1 MIFGNKSKKEFI
13 DKNEKEE
20 FEKLYNKINNDD
32 NPTNEDLEKLTMFY
46 RDILDKN
53 NNLVLND
60 NFKLATFVNYN
71 NLIGNYLILQDNFK
85 IKHIIKLN
93 EKKKENKEIKKIL
106 EKYSKISIS
115 KGISLILDEKD
126 TLNLKEQCLNL
137 INECLEIKKFESFT
151 FIQKKDKAKYEN
163 TLRYIYDKGGRYIHG
178 KENEIIEICDKKI
191 IEQYGILAGKLKIN
205 ILDEN
210 SKNYTIPEYKGIN
223 NKIQELLNKKI
234 DNKLK
239 KLNYNKDKEEIL
251 RLLKIKHS
259 KINYEICSIISLNAD
274 NDIIDLY
281 NLEGEA
287 GKININGFK
296 EIKKILEKNLEVKN
310 FIRVHNHPDNE
321 EFLSFIDYT
330 THLKLDR
337 KYSINDMIRKRLEK
351 YKYLIN
357 YQNNLLENLNLNFND
372 LESDES
378 TDIKEKYN
386 LIDDIII
393 TQNTIFYIDE
403 FAKDLEKFNDKEF
416 ESIKIDRVK
425 KYDEIHGYDIF
436 KDLTTKTDTTF
447 SYILKQ
453 EFNRYIRKKDLLI
466 NRKLY

>member
-32 NPTNEDLEKLTMFY
+32 NPINEDLEKLTIFY
-46 RDILDKN
+46 RDTLDKN

-93 EKKKENKEIKKIL
+93 EKKKENKKLKKIL

-126 TLNLKEQCLNL
+126 TLNLKGQCLNL
-137 INECLEIKKFESFT
+137 INECKFESFT
-151 FIQKKDKAKYEN
+151 FIQKKDKVKYEN
-163 TLRYIYDKGGRYIHG
+163 TLRYINGLLLG
-178 KENEIIEICDKKI
+178 KENEIIELSDNTVKKQYKVF
-191 IEQYGILAGKLKIN
+191 IEKLKIN

-210 SKNYTIPEYKGIN
+210 NKNYIIPEYEEIN

-239 KLNYNKDKEEIL
+239 KLNYNRDKNKIIE
-251 RLLKIKHS
+251 LLKIKQS
-259 KINYEICSIISLNAD
+259 KINYEIFSVISLNKN
-274 NDIIDLY
+274 NDIIDIL
-281 NLEGEA
+281 NVKGEVD
-287 GKININGFK
+287 KVNFDLKVINKFLK
-296 EIKKILEKNLEVKN
+296 QNLEVKN
-310 FIRVHNHPDNE
+310 FITLHNHPDNE
-321 EFLSFIDYT
+321 NFLSFVDYISY
-330 THLKLDR
+330 LKLNN
-337 KYSINDMIRKRLEK
+337 KYNIDDMIKKRLEK
-351 YKYLIN
+351 YRYLIN
-357 YQNNLLENLNLNFND
+357 DQNNLLENLNPNFND
-372 LESDES
+372 LESDQS
-378 TDIKEKYN
+378 IDIKEKYN

-393 TQNTIFYIDE
+393 TQNDFFYINK
-403 FAKDLEKFNDKEF
+403 FAEELEKFNDKEF
-416 ESIKIDRVK
+416 ESIKIDREK

-436 KDLTTKTDTTF
+436 IDLTTKTDTTF
-447 SYILKQ
+447 SYILEQ
-453 EFNRYIRKKDLLI
+453 EFKRYIRNIKKH
-466 NRKLY
+466 KKQQV

>member
-71 NLIGNYLILQDNFK
+71 DLIGNYLILQDNFK

-93 EKKKENKEIKKIL
+93 EKKKENKKIKKIL

-137 INECLEIKKFESFT
+137 INECLEVKKFESFT

-163 TLRYIYDKGGRYIHG
+163 TLGYIYDKGGRYIHG

-191 IEQYGILAGKLKIN
+191 IEQYGILVGKLKIN

-239 KLNYNKDKEEIL
+239 KLNYNKDKKEIL

-259 KINYEICSIISLNAD
+259 KINYEICSIISLNVD

-281 NLEGEA
+281 NLEGEV

-337 KYSINDMIRKRLEK
+337 KYSINNMIRKRLEK

-357 YQNNLLENLNLNFND
+357 YQNNLLENLNPNFND

-403 FAKDLEKFNDKEF
+403 FAKELEEFNDKEF
-416 ESIKIDRVK
+416 ESIKINRAK

-453 EFNRYIRKKDLLI
+453 EFNRYIRKKDLF
-466 NRKLY
+466 NK